1 MYSLGKAILVDKL
14 NAMQIKSQISRI
26 VFSQTTKVPFTI
38 KTWLSSVALG
48 ETSNIVITIG
58 YFEDMKR
65 SCWYISS
72 FIRMHACIIC
82 NTKPLSATQINVSN
96 VIVFPYQAIMTTWK
110 SHIIMN
116 EMPDH
121 YHGETLHIISAV

>member
-1 MYSLGKAILVDKL
+1 MRRKLKINYHELFPNKLLKCPSLSKHGYHL
-14 NAMQIKSQISRI
+14 
-26 VFSQTTKVPFTI
+26 
-38 KTWLSSVALG
+38 WHWG

-72 FIRMHACIIC
+72 YIWMHARIIC

-96 VIVFPYQAIMTTWK
+96 VAVFPYQAIMTMWK